1 MIDSI
6 YRIKH
11 QYLLVEEPFFI
22 ENFKKIVFPTA
33 KLLYHRGEPLS
44 SSSFIN
50 RSSGTHEEIRLGQQ
64 FEFQQ
69 KNYIEALKN
78 YQQAFASS
86 TNNALKGEILNHIA
100 RVQVKADYN
109 RDAIQTYQMIIRD
122 FSGVESE
129 SGLPL
134 SLAAS
139 IEVGSLYLMIRDTLN
154 TLQSC
159 LDTYLKLIQGKWT
172 LDKSQYIFF
181 KLKVRERIDE
191 MLSSSPGNNRF
202 QDQKQLYTEL
212 KREDDACRLVTERLI
227 TFQENF
233 SEDLWDRI
241 LAAEDDSLTFQR
253 RFDLE
258 RGKNRFLFS
267 IFNRPLKDRY
277 WGFLYNQ
284 DYLKENLI
292 QQVIER
298 IVKSPNVGW
307 IIRDED
313 GQPLLKSEHDDL
325 GPMTVQSN
333 FIANFPPW
341 FLEFYHPDSF
351 LFDSFL
357 FSRRSVYFYMFFLI
371 GGILIFGLVLS
382 IRAVTHE
389 FELSR
394 MKSDFVSTISHEFK
408 SPLTSIR
415 QISEMLQSDRL
426 PSDERRY
433 KYYDVLVDQSERL
446 SLLIDNILD
455 FSKLEEGK
463 RKLQFETVDIETLL
477 KEIIL
482 TFQHRIR
489 HEGFSIQT
497 KMETPLP
504 PIEIDKSAITQAIS
518 NILENAI
525 KFSGERKEI
534 FLRAFAEAQHM
545 NIAVQDFGVGMKT
558 EDMDKIFERFYRGGD
573 ELTRTVKGSGLG
585 LTIVKQIVEAHHGS
599 VYVDSKPGEG
609 CTFTIRLPL

>member
-1 MIDSI
+1 MTIVI
-6 YRIKH
+6 LIKK
-11 QYLLVEEPFFI
+11 V
-22 ENFKKIVFPTA
+22 N
-33 KLLYHRGEPLS
+33 KL
-44 SSSFIN
+44 
-50 RSSGTHEEIRLGQQ
+50 
-64 FEFQQ
+64 
-69 KNYIEALKN
+69 
-78 YQQAFASS
+78 
-86 TNNALKGEILNHIA
+86 
-100 RVQVKADYN
+100 
-109 RDAIQTYQMIIRD
+109 
-122 FSGVESE
+122 
-129 SGLPL
+129 
-134 SLAAS
+134 
-139 IEVGSLYLMIRDTLN
+139 
-154 TLQSC
+154 
-159 LDTYLKLIQGKWT
+159 
-172 LDKSQYIFF
+172 
-181 KLKVRERIDE
+181 
-191 MLSSSPGNNRF
+191 
-202 QDQKQLYTEL
+202 
-212 KREDDACRLVTERLI
+212 
-227 TFQENF
+227 
-233 SEDLWDRI
+233 
-241 LAAEDDSLTFQR
+241 
-253 RFDLE
+253 
-258 RGKNRFLFS
+258 FLFS
-267 IFNRPLKDRY
+267 IYNRPLKDRY

-284 DYLKENLI
+284 DYLKKNLI

-341 FLEFYHPDSF
+341 LLEFYQPDNF
-351 LFDSFL
+351 LIDRFL
-357 FSRRSVYFYMFFLI
+357 FSRRSVYFYIFFLI

-389 FELSR
+389 FEVSR

-426 PSDERRY
+426 PSEEQRH

-463 RKLQFETVDIETLL
+463 RKLQFETVDIET
-477 KEIIL
+477 
-482 TFQHRIR
+482 

-518 NILENAI
+518 NILDNAI

-573 ELTRTVKGSGLG
+573 ELIRTVKGSGLG

-609 CTFTIRLPL
+609 CTFTIRLPLCINL